1 MRGCKMKCSNIAIA
15 TSLVA
20 SAVGAIPALAQT
32 QPGGAAAPPAV
43 EPSQA
48 PAAQE
53 GAMTGGLGDV
63 VVTAQKRQQSVNDV
77 GLSIT
82 ALGAEAIERRGITNA
97 YDLVKVVPGLSV
109 ANAGNGATVVYTL
122 RGIGFNASFLGATPT
137 VSVYTDEVALPYP
150 AMRSDERRVGKEC
163 VSTCVSRWAPVH

>member
-63 VVTAQKRQQSVNDV
+63 VVPAQKRPQSVNDV
-77 GLSIT
+77 GLSFT
-82 ALGAEAIERRGITNA
+82 ALGAETVAGSGLTYA
-97 YDLVKVVPGLSV
+97 YHLVQVVAGLPL
-109 ANAGNGATVVYTL
+109 AKPRNRAT
-122 RGIGFNASFLGATPT
+122 
-137 VSVYTDEVALPYP
+137 
-150 AMRSDERRVGKEC
+150 
-163 VSTCVSRWAPVH
+163 